1 MNHRFVNRTFS
12 LPDFVADIE
21 EAIKPVLIA
30 YSKGDTEMLKKYC
43 NKEFIERCEGERQAY
58 ASHNLFFRNKVLH
71 ISEPH
76 VIEAKMLGSTP
87 LIILGFQTQQIHCV
101 HNRDGQI
108 THGGQDTIKTVY
120 YNWAMQL
127 MDSDELP
134 KQNHTTQFGV
144 YVRCNKLMSKLS
156 YRLSQF

>member
-1 MNHRFVNRTFS
+1 MNDSFFEETATAVSYREIRRRDPTFS

-58 ASHNLFFRNKVLH
+58 ASHNLFFRNK
-71 ISEPH
+71 
-76 VIEAKMLGSTP
+76 
-87 LIILGFQTQQIHCV
+87 FQTQQIHCV